1 MNWPLPSQ
9 LKSPDSSSQYS
20 RAIQKDETVTHL
32 LLSPRTVTLR
42 ATHSFVP
49 HVLFSVEVIQKMTST
64 TQPVSQMPP
73 YCDCLTPGKEVN
85 GQMDSLWLSR
95 VETACSDISDSL
107 CSSECYTLLSEA
119 GLH

>member
-1 MNWPLPSQ
+1 MTDKGLQLSWHSQ
-9 LKSPDSSSQYS
+9 DICKYY
-20 RAIQKDETVTHL
+20 
-32 LLSPRTVTLR
+32 
-42 ATHSFVP
+42 
-49 HVLFSVEVIQKMTST
+49 EVIQKMTST